1 MSEPTPRRRTRWGL
15 WISLGTLGAIGGS
28 IFAFWLIYVRAPSPT
43 QVCAHLI
50 ALTRQDAGDTAP
62 KAVDALV
69 TRLEKRCV
77 EDKTRIMQMRDKLE
91 YAKYARCVVA
101 ATSLEDAERC

>member
-1 MSEPTPRRRTRWGL
+1 MNDQAPRRGPRWGL
-15 WISLGTLGAIGGS
+15 WISLGTLGAIAGG
-28 IFAFWLIYVRAPSPT
+28 IFAFWLIYVRAPGPE

-69 TRLEKRCV
+69 TRLEKRCI
-77 EDKTRIMQMRDKLE
+77 EDKSRIMKMRDKLE